1 MQRINASFLNV
12 SVFIVT
18 NKKTMK
24 TNTSDIPALQ
34 KIKVVAK
41 ETATACCTPKNTA
54 EVCCTPSVS
63 KEENNGACCA
73 QPADGTSCCT
83 K

>member
-1 MQRINASFLNV
+1 MQRISASFLKV
-12 SVFIVT
+12 SVFIVQT
-18 NKKTMK
+18 NKTMK
-24 TNTSDIPALQ
+24 TKTSEIPALQ
-34 KIKVVAK
+34 KIKIVEK
-41 ETATACCTPKNTA
+41 ETVTTCCAPKTNA

-73 QPADGTSCCT
+73 QPADGTSCCD